1 MLRTAHTRSA
11 LSTAHK
17 KIYRFII
24 YNGPAIGFAIL
35 IFIMSS
41 FPGYRLPPLGFEFSD
56 KFIHVLEFGLFG
68 IFLYRAFRYSH
79 LFSRP
84 YLMTIIAG
92 LPYAALDE
100 FHQLYVPGRFSSAGD
115 FAADSVG
122 ILLFA
127 GMSALLNPQKKE
139 NSDSPAS

>member
-1 MLRTAHTRSA
+1 
-11 LSTAHK
+11 
-17 KIYRFII
+17 
-24 YNGPAIGFAIL
+24 
-35 IFIMSS
+35 MSS
-41 FPGYRLPPLGFEFSD
+41 FPGYRIPPLGFEFSD

-79 LFSRP
+79 FFSRP

-127 GMSALLNPQKKE
+127 GISALLNPQKKD
-139 NSDSPAS
+139 DSGSPTF